1 MLIRILLLIFLF
13 VNINAYLNDEDV
25 DQSLSKNQ
33 IFDIEPD
40 LNFELQNFLVFK
52 SEDRIFPKWY
62 TIGIPSI
69 LPSSNKYQ
77 SKLFN
82 FDSKSLFIYVQFLD
96 NDTKVLIKDELNEKY
111 IRRVKEDQIY
121 NLIGD
126 QLKCN
131 LTYTHSNTFFKI
143 NGESMILNQ
152 FPLKIE
158 FNLTN
163 KHSEI
168 KFLNDLK
175 ISCLIELQIQFES
188 CCIASE
194 CFLVKVSKNNF

>member
-1 MLIRILLLIFLF
+1 M
-13 VNINAYLNDEDV
+13 
-25 DQSLSKNQ
+25 
-33 IFDIEPD
+33 
-40 LNFELQNFLVFK
+40 
-52 SEDRIFPKWY
+52 
-62 TIGIPSI
+62 
-69 LPSSNKYQ
+69 
-77 SKLFN
+77 
-82 FDSKSLFIYVQFLD
+82 FIYVQFLD

-131 LTYTHSNTFFKI
+131 LTYNHSNTFFKI

-163 KHSEI
+163 KQSEI
-168 KFLNDLK
+168 KFLNDL
-175 ISCLIELQIQFES
+175 INNFDES
-188 CCIASE
+188 PSQDDSIIFE
-194 CFLVKVSKNNF
+194 CFLNKNLPSQKQFQIQSIFQRLVY